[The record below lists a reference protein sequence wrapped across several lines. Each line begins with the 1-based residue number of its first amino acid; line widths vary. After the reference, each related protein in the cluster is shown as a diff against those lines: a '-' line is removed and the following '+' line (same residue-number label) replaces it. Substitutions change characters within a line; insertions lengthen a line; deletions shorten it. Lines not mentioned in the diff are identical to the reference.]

1 MNKLKEARDEIE
13 RIDKEISSLFCERM
27 AAVKNVALY
36 KKEHGLPI
44 FDAQREADLIEK
56 NASYVNDPEL
66 RSFYINFLKAQ
77 IEISKNYQHK
87 LLDGIRV
94 AYSGVEGA
102 FAHIASKRIFPD
114 GNMLSHNDFLNAYK
128 AVENGDCD
136 CCVLPVENSYAG
148 EVGQVTDLMFEGSL
162 HLNGF
167 YDLKI
172 VHNLLAL
179 PGAKKDDIKTV
190 ISHPQALSQCDSYI
204 RKMGFEQNKAKN
216 TAVAAQLVSE
226 GNDKSIA
233 AIASVETASLYGLSV
248 LDHDINESGDNTT
261 RFAVFS
267 RVENRIENPEQ
278 AKFVLIFTV
287 RNIAGALAKTV
298 NVIAKYG
305 FNMRVLRS
313 RPVKNQSWHY
323 YFYVEAEGDPYS
335 EKGKQ
340 MMQELNDH
348 CHTVKIV
355 GCYDRQIS
363 LDSKEIL

>member
-1 MNKLKEARDEIE
+1 MSKLKQAREQID
-13 RIDKEISSLFCERM
+13 RIDKEIAALFCQRM
-27 AAVKNVALY
+27 EAVKNVAFY

-44 FDAQREADLIEK
+44 FDANREADLIEK
-56 NASYVNDPEL
+56 NASYVQDSEL
-66 RSFYINFLKAQ
+66 RSFYVNFLKAQ

-114 GNMLSHNDFLNAYK
+114 GNTLPHTDFLNAYK
-128 AVENGDCD
+128 AVVDGECD
-136 CCVLPVENSYAG
+136 CCVLPVENSFAG

-172 VHNLLAL
+172 VHNLLAK
-179 PGAKKDDIKTV
+179 PGAKIEDIKTV
-190 ISHPQALSQCDSYI
+190 ISHPQALSQCDGYI
-204 RKMGFEQNKAKN
+204 RKKGFEQTKAKN
-216 TAVAAQLVSE
+216 TAVSAQLVAE

-233 AIASVETASLYGLSV
+233 AIASLETASLYGLSV

-267 RVENRIENPEQ
+267 RVENRSENPEQ
-278 AKFVLIFTV
+278 TKFVMIFTV

-313 RPVKNQSWHY
+313 RPVKNQSWQY
-323 YFYVEAEGDPYS
+323 YFYVEAEGDPYG
-335 EKGKQ
+335 EKGTQ
-340 MMQELNDH
+340 MMQELKDH
-348 CHTVKIV
+348 CQTVKIV
-355 GCYDRQIS
+355 GSYDRQIS

>member
-1 MNKLKEARDEIE
+1 MTKLKQAREQIE
-13 RIDKEISSLFCERM
+13 KIDKEIAALFCQRM
-27 AAVKNVALY
+27 DAVKKVALY

-44 FDAQREADLIEK
+44 FDAQREMSLIDK
-56 NASYVNDPEL
+56 NSSYVEDEEL
-66 RSFYINFLKAQ
+66 RSFYVNFLKAQ

-114 GNMLSHNDFLNAYK
+114 GNVLPHADFLNAYK
-128 AVENGDCD
+128 AVEDGECD

-148 EVGQVTDLMFEGSL
+148 EVSQVTDLMFEGSL

-172 VHNLLAL
+172 VHNLLAK
-179 PGAKKDDIKTV
+179 PGAKIEDIKTV
-190 ISHPQALSQCDSYI
+190 MSHPQALSQCEGYI
-204 RKMGFEQNKAKN
+204 RKKGLEQAKAKN
-216 TAVAAQLVSE
+216 TALAAQLVAQGS
-226 GNDKSIA
+226 DKSIA

-267 RVENRIENPEQ
+267 RVENRSENPEQ
-278 AKFVLIFTV
+278 TKFVMMFTV
-287 RNIAGALAKTV
+287 RNITGALAQTV

-323 YFYVEAEGDPYS
+323 YFYVEAEGDPYG

-340 MMQELNDH
+340 MMQELNEH
-348 CHTVKIV
+348 CQSVKIV
-355 GCYDRQIS
+355 GSYDQQIS